1 MTAKSER
8 ERRRAERVEA
18 EQQELAS
25 ARRRLVFGYVVAGAL
40 TLAVI
45 VGIVIAV
52 GGSSDS
58 GQVNGQDIPDNA
70 HVQIHS
76 GFLHGYELDG
86 RQGTPPPPLQQGDLK
101 KAAAAAGCK
110 LMLDLPDEGN
120 THIAKESE
128 IPDYK
133 TNPPTSGNHNPEQLA
148 DGAYAEMPQNWYF
161 VHSLEHG
168 RIEIQYSPKLPE
180 SDQLALKGVFDEDPP
195 GMLFFPNSDMPYEVA
210 VTAWTQLMGCPKYE
224 GAKTLDAIRDFRDTY
239 RGLGPEGIIPIVIP
253 N

>member
-1 MTAKSER
+1 MSAKSER
-8 ERRRAERVEA
+8 ERRRAERLAA

-45 VGIVIAV
+45 VGIVVAV
-52 GGSSDS
+52 GGGGSSSDAND
-58 GQVNGQDIPDNA
+58 GEDIPANA
-70 HVQIHS
+70 HVQVNS

-86 RQGTPPPPLQQGDLK
+86 REGTPPPPLQQGDLQQ
-101 KAAAAAGCK
+101 AADAAGCK
-110 LMLDLPDEGN
+110 LMLDLTDEGN
-120 THIAKESE
+120 THITKESQ

-148 DGAYAEMPQNWYF
+148 DGAYAEMPAPWYF

-168 RIEIQYSPKLPE
+168 RIEIQYSPDLSE
-180 SDQLALKGVFDEDPP
+180 QDQLALKGVFDEDPA
-195 GMLFFPNSDMPYEVA
+195 GMLFFPNSDMPYDVA

-239 RGLGPEGIIPIVIP
+239 RGLGPEPLPIVVP